1 MKKLTFI
8 SILFLLQA
16 GNNRAQQINKNPSVN
31 ANNKTILDTRGIGII
46 TKPLNPDAIAYL
58 KIHPGLLIL

>member
-46 TKPLNPDAIAYL
+46 TKPLDPDAIAY
-58 KIHPGLLIL
+58 